1 MARSSS
7 VATARSRFRTVVR
20 RLSAALAAR
29 CSVDLRAL
37 AAFRIGL
44 GALVIADLI
53 RRSRSLSAFYT
64 DDGVLPRSALFADY
78 GEVYSVHALVG
89 EP

>member
-1 MARSSS
+1 MARRSSG
-7 VATARSRFRTVVR
+7 ATARSRFRTVGR
-20 RLSAALAAR
+20 QRSAALAAR

-64 DDGVLPRSALFADY
+64 DDEALGGA
-78 GEVYSVHALVG
+78 S
-89 EP
+89 